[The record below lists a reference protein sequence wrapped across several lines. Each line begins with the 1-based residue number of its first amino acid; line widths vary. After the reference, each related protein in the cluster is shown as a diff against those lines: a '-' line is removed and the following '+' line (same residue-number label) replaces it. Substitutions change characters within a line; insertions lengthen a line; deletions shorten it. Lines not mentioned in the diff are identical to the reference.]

1 MGKKDESEVVDQ
13 GEDIDAGE
21 RVTGGLR
28 RRRHQPSKLSDG
40 DSGVNSGEKF
50 RQPSG
55 TKIRV
60 SEGQNTEE
68 IVRYL

>member
-1 MGKKDESEVVDQ
+1 MDKKDESEVVDQ
-13 GEDIDAGE
+13 EEDIGAGE

-40 DSGVNSGEKF
+40 GGGASSGEKF
-50 RQPSG
+50 WQLGG

-60 SEGQNTEE
+60 FRGKIQ
-68 IVRYL
+68 RRL

>member
-1 MGKKDESEVVDQ
+1 MRGKGENEVLDQ
-13 GEDIDAGE
+13 GEDIGAGE

-40 DSGVNSGEKF
+40 GGGANSGEKF
-50 RQPSG
+50 WQPGG

-60 SEGQNTEE
+60 SEGKIQ
-68 IVRYL
+68 RRL